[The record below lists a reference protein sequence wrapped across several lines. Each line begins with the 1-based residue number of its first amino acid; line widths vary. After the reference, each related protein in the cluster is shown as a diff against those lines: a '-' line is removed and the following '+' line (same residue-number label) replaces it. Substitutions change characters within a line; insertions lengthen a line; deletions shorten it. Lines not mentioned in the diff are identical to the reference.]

1 VPRWRICRIA
11 CYTILICSRSANV
24 SISVVMH
31 VRLDPCNH
39 FQICKSHSGVT
50 HDLCEWTAQQDAMA
64 GRIWAEVTAL
74 AYSACSSAA
83 CMCACGVDVGADSVS
98 YFFPTWNFFLIDLCC
113 PTVFA
118 DSLLKLFFTLLHHCS
133 LKKSSVAFEQQRQ
146 LIPGRLLS
154 HQRL

>member
-1 VPRWRICRIA
+1 
-11 CYTILICSRSANV
+11 
-24 SISVVMH
+24 
-31 VRLDPCNH
+31 
-39 FQICKSHSGVT
+39 
-50 HDLCEWTAQQDAMA
+50 MA

-118 DSLLKLFFTLLHHCS
+118 DSFIEVVLY
-133 LKKSSVAFEQQRQ
+133 SSS
-146 LIPGRLLS
+146 PLLS
-154 HQRL
+154 EEIKCDIRATAPTHTWAPTLTPAPLMS